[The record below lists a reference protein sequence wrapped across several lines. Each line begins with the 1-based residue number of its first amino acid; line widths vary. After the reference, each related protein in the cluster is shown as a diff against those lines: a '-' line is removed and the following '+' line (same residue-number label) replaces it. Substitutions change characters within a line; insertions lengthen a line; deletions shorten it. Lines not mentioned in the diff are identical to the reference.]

1 MEQREKR
8 HRTSADPLLEHS
20 AEAVGDSTA
29 GGGGGLEAAEVDTEE
44 VYVVLDVPTAWATPD
59 AVAALS
65 SVDFDHEVCPT
76 SFVKDYWLYGHLV

>member
-20 AEAVGDSTA
+20 AEAVGDRTA

-44 VYVVLDVPTAWATPD
+44 VYVVLDVPAAWATPD

-65 SVDFDHEVCPT
+65 SVDFDHEVCPP
-76 SFVKDYWLYGHLV
+76 SLVKGLLA